1 MEWKCNNCGRVWAI
15 EDASKCA
22 GCGLSSFSNIEDK
35 HTTLGQYDIAFRGG
49 AVVQVTSKDDLVK
62 VFRDNWKEP
71 DAVVSLS
78 GEADGCDAVLVVR
91 EIAAVVKTGEGSR

>member
-1 MEWKCNNCGRVWAI
+1 MEV
-15 EDASKCA
+15 E
-22 GCGLSSFSNIEDK
+22 
-35 HTTLGQYDIAFRGG
+35 HTTLGQYDVAFRGG
-49 AVVQVTSKDDLVK
+49 VVVQVTSKDDLVR

-78 GEADGCDAVLVVR
+78 DEDDGCNAALVVR